1 VSRDRLGFGLGGL
14 GGLVRF
20 GLVGSVIGLDARV
33 RPVEPSDAVRLQRM
47 FARLS
52 PDTIHRRFFTLM
64 PRLSDSLLA
73 TLVTVDHARGE
84 ALVVEVGEEIVAL
97 ASYHRS
103 SDDPS
108 VADIAV
114 LVEDGWHR
122 HGLGRR
128 LVRALTRSATTRGV
142 ERFHAD
148 LLASNR
154 PVVGMIRRLS
164 PAARAS
170 FADGELVYDLP
181 LGRAA

>member
-1 VSRDRLGFGLGGL
+1 M
-14 GGLVRF
+14 
-20 GLVGSVIGLDARV
+20 IGLDARV
-33 RPVEPSDAVRLQRM
+33 RSLSPSLGDAERLQRM

-64 PRLSDSLLA
+64 PRLSDPLLR
-73 TLVTVDHARGE
+73 TLTDVDHDRHE
-84 ALVVEVGEEIVAL
+84 ALAVVVGDEIVAL

-103 SDDPS
+103 ADDPT

-114 LVEDGWHR
+114 LVEDGWQR
-122 HGLGRR
+122 TGLGAR
-128 LVRALTRSATTRGV
+128 LVRALTRLALARGV

-154 PVVGMIRRLS
+154 PAVGLIRRYS
-164 PAARAS
+164 SGSRAA
-170 FADGELVYDLP
+170 FLDGELVYDLP

>member
-1 VSRDRLGFGLGGL
+1 M
-14 GGLVRF
+14 
-20 GLVGSVIGLDARV
+20 IGLDARV
-33 RPVEPSDAVRLQRM
+33 RSVEPSDAVRLQRM

-52 PDTIHRRFFTLM
+52 PDTIHRRFFTLL
-64 PRLSDSLLA
+64 PKLSDSLLS
-73 TLVTVDHARGE
+73 TLVSADHDRSE
-84 ALVVEVGEEIVAL
+84 ALVVVVGDEIVAL

-103 SDDPS
+103 SEDPT
-108 VADIAV
+108 VADVAV

-128 LVRALTRSATTRGV
+128 LVRALSRLAADRGV

-164 PAARAS
+164 PGARGA
-170 FADGELVYDLP
+170 FLDGELVYDLP

>member
-1 VSRDRLGFGLGGL
+1 
-14 GGLVRF
+14 
-20 GLVGSVIGLDARV
+20 VIGLDARV
-33 RPVEPSDAVRLQRM
+33 RSLSADLGDGERLQRM

-64 PRLSDSLLA
+64 PRLSDSLLS
-73 TLVTVDHARGE
+73 TLVTADHDRSE
-84 ALVVEVGEEIVAL
+84 ALAVVVGDEIVAL

-103 SDDPS
+103 VDDPT

-114 LVEDGWHR
+114 LVEDGWQR
-122 HGLGRR
+122 TGLGGR
-128 LVRALTRSATTRGV
+128 LVRALTRLAMARGV

-154 PVVGMIRRLS
+154 PAVGLIRRFS
-164 PAARAS
+164 TTSRAA
-170 FADGELVYDLP
+170 FLDGELVYDLP